1 MYKCLKKWEIREKGK
16 KELKK
21 FVWKK
26 IKLLS
31 LQPLWKKSRS
41 KKGISSLRN
50 WKKNKSSTERDF
62 RRVLL
67 RAKEI

>member
-1 MYKCLKKWEIREKGK
+1 
-16 KELKK
+16 
-21 FVWKK
+21 
-26 IKLLS
+26 LLS